1 MTKNI
6 ISSGDIFTLSL
17 CLNNIL
23 FIIPFIVSLFIT
35 FSSTFSLLQSFIIS
49 FTLSM
54 YSLISFFIAIRS
66 YKKVVSHQ
74 DIKIQK
80 SLKYIIISLVV
91 NIVGT
96 LGFGIVSND
105 QDYGSYH
112 MFNFSSPIMIIWI
125 LIIMSITY
133 FIIIW
138 FYYEIYHTNVDS
150 QNTVKQMMS
159 PRKRV
164 KVEELEKERKERR
177 DFVKENKEEH
187 KENKKELTIRPTN
200 EIVNRKVAKK
210 IISYISVFSLLWITT
225 IITSV
230 SNFIFENN
238 KYINILW
245 IIVVILNTLL
255 SSVVYG
261 LANSKVREYFSR
273 EPGKIRILINRLTEK
288 KIKVKNIV
296 EEIKKEEIV
305 PSTPRVDSACGIH
318 VIDMRGKEINEY
330 KSFTPLQEL
339 SINSSQDESPLSSN
353 NSTPEIQSPNSR
365 IMTFKNINEL
375 MIAREKIK
383 EEEKKK
389 NEENKT
395 SKKQISPNTTH
406 SPTDLRAIRMKN
418 LRKNNILSIPE
429 LKVHRTLTI
438 GLPGIV
444 EGI

>member
-1 MTKNI
+1 
-6 ISSGDIFTLSL
+6 
-17 CLNNIL
+17 
-23 FIIPFIVSLFIT
+23 
-35 FSSTFSLLQSFIIS
+35 
-49 FTLSM
+49 
-54 YSLISFFIAIRS
+54 
-66 YKKVVSHQ
+66 
-74 DIKIQK
+74 
-80 SLKYIIISLVV
+80 
-91 NIVGT
+91 
-96 LGFGIVSND
+96 
-105 QDYGSYH
+105 
-112 MFNFSSPIMIIWI
+112 MFNFNSPIMIIWI
-125 LIIMSITY
+125 LIIMSIAY

-138 FYYEIYHTNVDS
+138 FYYEIYHTNVNS

-159 PRKRV
+159 PRKRQIV
-164 KVEELEKERKERR
+164 SDEKKENKK
-177 DFVKENKEEH
+177 DFVKEENKE
-187 KENKKELTIRPTN
+187 ENKKELTIRPTN

-245 IIVVILNTLL
+245 IIVVVLNTLL

-318 VIDMRGKEINEY
+318 VIDIRGKEINEY

-383 EEEKKK
+383 EEENKKLEVSEKDKKEEKKK
-389 NEENKT
+389 R
-395 SKKQISPNTTH
+395 QISPNTTH

-418 LRKNNILSIPE
+418 LRKNTLDIPE
-429 LKVHRTLTI
+429 LKVYRTLTI

-444 EGI
+444 END